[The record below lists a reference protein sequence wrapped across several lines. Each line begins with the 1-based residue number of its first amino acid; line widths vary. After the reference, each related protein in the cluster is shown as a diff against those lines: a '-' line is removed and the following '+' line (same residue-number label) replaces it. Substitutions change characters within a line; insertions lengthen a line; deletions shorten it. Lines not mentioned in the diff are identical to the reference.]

1 MKKDIIALIV
11 LIAVLTLVVYVLS
24 PRILSA
30 PASTETVT
38 TTNRNPAQETVPTM
52 PVGPSEIT
60 LTAKEN
66 KPASG
71 IEVTIA
77 PIEVVEDSRC
87 PVDENIRCIQA
98 GTVRVRTKVT
108 NANGERILVFTIGMP
123 VVSKT
128 ETIELIQVLPA
139 ARAEVPILANEYRFV
154 FKITKVKE
162 SARGS

>member
-1 MKKDIIALIV
+1 MKKDLTALIV
-11 LIAVLTLVVYVLS
+11 LMAALTLVAYVLS
-24 PRILSA
+24 PRTPSSSV
-30 PASTETVT
+30 PTETT
-38 TTNRNPAQETVPTM
+38 TTTTGNSVSEVVPST

-71 IEVTIA
+71 IGVTIA

-108 NANGERILVFTIGMP
+108 NKNGERILIFTIGAAIT
-123 VVSKT
+123 SKT
-128 ETIELIQVLPA
+128 ETIELLEVLPP

-154 FKITKVKE
+154 FKIIKK
-162 SARGS
+162 